1 MTQILHMNPTTT
13 RRPTIL
19 LVDDDEIVTK
29 AIVNL
34 LELETDYRTL
44 AFQDPR
50 MALEA
55 ARRESIDC
63 VISDFLM
70 PEMDGLQFLRELATF
85 APDVPRILLTGYAD
99 KENAI
104 AAINQV
110 NLYQY
115 LEKPWDNETLKIV
128 LRNAVGQRTLE
139 QQLSE
144 RLRELDLALSARD
157 TLHNSAMAM
166 EQELA
171 LAQEV
176 QQSILPHGLI
186 DHGRFRFYHRYY
198 PTGLLG
204 GDYYDI
210 ALTGA
215 NSFNAIVADVAGHGV
230 PASLGTMLVKV
241 MFWEASQR
249 GQCCDGMLREMNRRL
264 LHFMARHQYV
274 TAFVLNVDGDGLT
287 VTGASAGGP
296 HPVILSR
303 DKSRPAREWRLNG
316 LPLGALSDQ
325 LYSDPDRQTI
335 ALAPGD
341 RILMYTDGLLDTRID
356 EGESLDSR
364 KLLPTLDQISHLP
377 GDELLD
383 HLAASRGID
392 GRVLPDDVNLLLVDF
407 D

>member
-1 MTQILHMNPTTT
+1 MNPTVTK
-13 RRPTIL
+13 RPTIL

-50 MALEA
+50 SALDA
-55 ARRESIDC
+55 ARREPIDC

-70 PEMDGLQFLRELATF
+70 PEMDGLEFLRELATF

-115 LEKPWDNETLKIV
+115 LEKPWDNENLKIV

-144 RLRELDLALSARD
+144 RLRELDLALTARD
-157 TLHNSAMAM
+157 SLQLTAEAM

-176 QQSILPHGLI
+176 QQSILPRGLV

-210 ALTGA
+210 AITGP

-241 MFWEASQR
+241 MFWESSQR
-249 GQCCDGMLREMNRRL
+249 GQCCNAMLREMNRRL
-264 LHFMARHQYV
+264 LQFMARHQYV
-274 TAFVLNVDGDGLT
+274 TAFVLNVDGDT
-287 VTGASAGGP
+287 AQVTGASAGGP
-296 HPVILSR
+296 HPVIISR
-303 DKSRPAREWRLNG
+303 TGSRPAREWPLNG
-316 LPLGALSDQ
+316 LPLGALGDR
-325 LYSDPDRQTI
+325 LYTEPDRQT
-335 ALAPGD
+335 LSLEPGD
-341 RILMYTDGLLDTRID
+341 RILMYTDGLLDTRIH
-356 EGESLDSR
+356 EGESLDP
-364 KLLPTLDQISHLP
+364 KELLPTFDSIAHLP
-377 GDELLD
+377 GNELLD
-383 HLAASRGID
+383 RLAQSRGID
-392 GRVLPDDVNLLLVDF
+392 GRALPDDVNLLLIDF

>member
-1 MTQILHMNPTTT
+1 MNQPGK

-50 MALEA
+50 TALEA
-55 ARRESIDC
+55 ARREPIDC

-104 AAINQV
+104 AAINEV

-115 LEKPWDNETLKIV
+115 LEKPWDNENLKIV

-139 QQLSE
+139 QQLTE
-144 RLRELDLALSARD
+144 RLRELDMALTARD
-157 TLHNSAMAM
+157 TLQSSAVAM

-176 QQSILPHGLI
+176 QQSILPRGLA
-186 DHGRFRFYHRYY
+186 DYGRFRFYHRYY

-210 ALTGA
+210 AITGP

-241 MFWEASQR
+241 MFWESSQR

-264 LHFMARHQYV
+264 LHFMAQHQYV
-274 TAFVLNVDGDGLT
+274 TAFVLNVDGDGSQ

-296 HPVILSR
+296 HPIVMSR
-303 DKSRPAREWRLNG
+303 AKLRPAREWHLNG

-325 LYSDPDRQTI
+325 LYSAPDRQTI
-335 ALAPGD
+335 TLEPGD
-341 RILMYTDGLLDTRID
+341 RILMYTDGLLDTQIN
-356 EGESLDSR
+356 EGESLDP
-364 KLLPTLDQISHLP
+364 KELLPTLDQIAHLP
-377 GDELLD
+377 GNQLLD
-383 HLAASRGID
+383 RLAESRGIN
-392 GRVLPDDVNLLLVDF
+392 GRPLPDDVNLLLIDF
-407 D
+407 E

>member
-1 MTQILHMNPTTT
+1 MNPTTT

-44 AFQDPR
+44 AFQNPR
-50 MALEA
+50 TALES
-55 ARRESIDC
+55 ARRETIDC

-70 PEMDGLQFLRELATF
+70 PDMDGLEFLREFATF

-115 LEKPWDNETLKIV
+115 LEKPWDNENLKIV

-144 RLRELDLALSARD
+144 RLRELDLALTARD
-157 TLHNSAMAM
+157 TLQHSAVEM
-166 EQELA
+166 ERELA

-176 QQSILPHGLI
+176 QQSILPRGLV

-204 GDYYDI
+204 GDYYDV
-210 ALTGA
+210 ATTGP

-249 GQCCDGMLREMNRRL
+249 GQTSEGMLREMNRRL

-274 TAFVLNVDGDGLT
+274 TAFVLNVDGET
-287 VTGASAGGP
+287 SRVNGASAGGP
-296 HPVILSR
+296 HPVILSKTKLR
-303 DKSRPAREWRLNG
+303 RAHEWRLNG
-316 LPLGALSDQ
+316 LPLGALEEK
-325 LYSDPDRQTI
+325 LYSTPDSQSIT
-335 ALAPGD
+335 LEPGD

-356 EGESLDSR
+356 EGESLDS
-364 KLLPTLDQISHLP
+364 KELLPTLDEISGLE
-377 GDELLD
+377 GNELLD
-383 HLAASRGID
+383 RLAKSRGI
-392 GRVLPDDVNLLLVDF
+392 GSRALPDDVNLLLIDF